1 MFDCF
6 LLILLSLSLLQLFQI
21 VVLSSC
27 PLLEVVSLCLQLHD
41 QIPKLLRLHLQ
52 VLRVHP
58 IELKRPYSNTER
70 NLFLLLQLLLGLGH
84 LSPDVHH
91 ISHPFI
97 LLLASLSASCWAN
110 FFSCSALISFLLACF
125 SFSFFSSSSSLA
137 LCFLHS
143 LMYSFSC
150 SSSSPFLASPLA
162 LRKFPSP
169 FLEVFERDSSSA
181 YSSSDMVMQVSE
193 WRSEGESFLDLSYLE
208 CSSPLS
214 P

>member
-41 QIPKLLRLHLQ
+41 QIPELLRLHLQ

-58 IELKRPYSNTER
+58 IKLERPYSNTER
-70 NLFLLLQLLLGLGH
+70 NLFLFLQLLLGLGH

-97 LLLASLSASCWAN
+97 LLLVSLSASCRAQLLPLLLGLLGLLLSL
-110 FFSCSALISFLLACF
+110 FFPHSLLLFLL
-125 SFSFFSSSSSLA
+125 LLGQLLLL
-137 LCFLHS
+137 LCPDL
-143 LMYSFSC
+143 L
-150 SSSSPFLASPLA
+150 PLG
-162 LRKFPSP
+162 LLLFQLLQLLLLLGPLLPPLIDVLLQLLVKFPLLSLP
-169 FLEVFERDSSSA
+169 SGLEK
-181 YSSSDMVMQVSE
+181 VSLSLF
-193 WRSEGESFLDLSYLE
+193 RSI
-208 CSSPLS
+208 
-214 P
+214 